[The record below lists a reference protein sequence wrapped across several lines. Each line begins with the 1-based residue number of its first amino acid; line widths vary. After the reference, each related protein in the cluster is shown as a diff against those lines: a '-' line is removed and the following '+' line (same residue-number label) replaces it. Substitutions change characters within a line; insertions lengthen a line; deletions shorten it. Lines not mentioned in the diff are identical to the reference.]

1 MWTWVKENRVTV
13 MTWLSA
19 WLNTIVLLLLIGT
32 ARLQQ
37 QRDAEQERRLQS
49 LTTTVRELIWKVIEL
64 KTDRYQD
71 PLPERER

>member
-1 MWTWVKENRVTV
+1 MWTWIKQNRVTV
-13 MTWLSA
+13 MTGLSA

-37 QRDAEQERRLQS
+37 QRDAEQERRLQA
-49 LTTTVRELIWKVIEL
+49 LTATVRELIWEVIEL

-71 PLPERER
+71 PLPQREK

>member
-1 MWTWVKENRVTV
+1 MWTWIKQNRVTV

-49 LTTTVRELIWKVIEL
+49 LTTTVRELIWEVIEL

-71 PLPERER
+71 PLPQRKK